1 LLARGACRD
10 PNPGVVG
17 PALERIDGL
26 LAAAEQLL
34 AAGDAQARAAVGLVV
49 AAGVIAATEPLP
61 APS

>member
-1 LLARGACRD
+1 
-10 PNPGVVG
+10 
-17 PALERIDGL
+17 LERIDGL